1 MKNPLIRSA
10 LIVFSFWF
18 LVLYIASGAPLSIF
32 QDAVLGAL
40 LVVAIGAAMGMT
52 LGLASHRLIGPSESP
67 ADPPDVPVRATI
79 MSDAKTMKI
88 IGVPVPLPTPPK
100 TKELPSS
107 EIKKVIPNWP
117 EYEKSHPA
125 YAAVVREV
133 LGYMMTKP
141 KLPAAP
147 NPGDHGGLTLIEHT
161 ANVVRAMMER
171 APKWRYEGMRDK
183 KGRVTVPVQ
192 DLTKG
197 FHAFEPGD
205 PILIA
210 AAVAHDVGK
219 VDCYKQINASKP
231 EVVEEVRDRHGEVG
245 AAVLRKMPS
254 VMALPYK
261 EREALIMA
269 VCYYHAASELPRSE
283 WVTDRIRSLTLLLY
297 EADCVASA
305 QEGTSAEE
313 KLQYAASIGAKAD
326 RSKANSN
333 ATVSG
338 AAAANGSEPEPTR
351 ITNAQPIPVSAIAAA
366 SAARPSDEESEEES
380 MPLPPPP
387 KPDLSRTSP
396 IGTGYKA
403 PEPDRDEEP
412 DRTEDDEGNNDTS
425 FAPYF
430 HLPDERPVLVA
441 VEELVLGTPGAINGS
456 GKERIVLYVR
466 SAAPDGMFF
475 INDAKLR
482 AALGQKYGI
491 DLMTLP
497 NRGVMHDF
505 TKQLNYELFLKK
517 LLVTEHNGRQYS
529 FKRALWKAHYADQTP
544 AAQGVKKPASST
556 VIAVKGSWLP
566 SRITDQCKVMEKI
579 PLLEPFWGESSAI
592 NKAGKP
598 KANSVPATSNAEAD
612 NDKPTGRIA
621 LSMKTLQQVLSKP
634 KSPEAR
640 ALGAMVSDEEGV
652 VDVDRALQVFDFDP
666 SQPPPGFLVRKS
678 GDKQQ
683 LVWLNEAV

>member
-18 LVLYIASGAPLSIF
+18 LVLYIVSGAPLSIF
-32 QDAVLGAL
+32 QNSVLGAI
-40 LVVAIGAAMGMT
+40 LVVAIGAAIGMT
-52 LGLASHRLIGPSESP
+52 LGLASHHLIGSSESP

-107 EIKKVIPNWP
+107 GIKKVIPNWP
-117 EYEKSHPA
+117 EYEKAHPA

-141 KLPAAP
+141 NLPAAP

-171 APKWRYEGMRDK
+171 APQWRYEGMRDK
-183 KGRVTVPVQ
+183 KGRVAVPVQ

-197 FHAFEPGD
+197 FHAFEAGD

-231 EVVEEVRDRHGEVG
+231 EVVEEVLDRHGEVG

-305 QEGTSAEE
+305 QEGTSEEE
-313 KLQYAASIGAKAD
+313 KLQYVASIGARAD

-333 ATVSG
+333 TNATNPTGPG
-338 AAAANGSEPEPTR
+338 AAATAGSEPAPAR
-351 ITNAQPIPVSAIAAA
+351 ITNNRPSPVSAIAAA
-366 SAARPSDEESEEES
+366 SAARSVDEESEEEN

-387 KPDLSRTSP
+387 KPDSSRTSP
-396 IGTGYKA
+396 IGVGYKA
-403 PEPDRDEEP
+403 PEPDR
-412 DRTEDDEGNNDTS
+412 TEDDDSNNDTS

-430 HLPDERPVLVA
+430 HLPDDRPVLVA
-441 VEELVLGTPGAINGS
+441 VEELLLGTPGAINGS

-529 FKRALWKAHYADQTP
+529 FKRALWKAHYADQST
-544 AAQGVKKPASST
+544 AAQGAKKPVSST

-598 KANSVPATSNAEAD
+598 KDASGPATSSAE
-612 NDKPTGRIA
+612 PTGRIA
-621 LSMKTLQQVLSKP
+621 LSSKTLEQVLSKP
-634 KSPEAR
+634 RSPEAL
-640 ALGAMVSDEEGV
+640 ALGALVSGEEGV

-666 SQPPPGFLVRKS
+666 TQPPPGFLVRKS

-683 LVWLNEAV
+683 LVWLTEAV